1 MNEQSRSLRLLLLLL
16 LLLSLIAVPAVMA
29 QEEAAAEAET
39 MATVEAAP
47 AEEAVN
53 PLVPLGINAGFL
65 VAQIFNFLLLFGLLS
80 IVLWRPL
87 MNMLDSRAA
96 KIQKGLEDAAAA
108 ANARRDAEAEAERIR
123 AAARA
128 DVARMIE
135 EARQRGEDL
144 AKQIE
149 NEAQAEAE
157 KIRAEARARAN
168 EERDRQLADL
178 RGQVAAIAIA
188 VSHRLIGESL
198 DEKRQ
203 QALINDFF
211 SKVPAEA
218 KSLSGPV
225 EVISAMPL
233 DEAEQ
238 ARVKQEIG
246 VDQVTFSVDPSILG
260 GLVIRTTDRVVDGS
274 VRSGLTEL
282 AGLLR

>member
-1 MNEQSRSLRLLLLLL
+1 MNQQSRSLRLLLLLL

-29 QEEAAAEAET
+29 QEEAAAEPET
-39 MATVEAAP
+39 AAATETAP

-65 VAQIFNFLLLFGLLS
+65 VAQIFNFLFLFIVLS

-108 ANARRDAEAEAERIR
+108 ANARRDAEAEAERIK

-218 KSLSGPV
+218 KSLNGPV

-238 ARVKQEIG
+238 ARIKQEIG